1 MDQVPFSFNIPDY
14 KEPAAE
20 CRTEE
25 AAEEQDS
32 NLNRQLTSTEHKY
45 CLQLWLRPIFI
56 PTTAFQ
62 PTLLRVLRLER
73 DLRLVDHHSG
83 VSVGGDGG
91 GGLGVDIAA
100 TPGVLDFMD
109 QRDDD
114 QGHRDVEHQVQ
125 DRDPVL
131 EAIRELEP

>member
-1 MDQVPFSFNIPDY
+1 M
-14 KEPAAE
+14 
-20 CRTEE
+20 
-25 AAEEQDS
+25 
-32 NLNRQLTSTEHKY
+32 
-45 CLQLWLRPIFI
+45 
-56 PTTAFQ
+56 
-62 PTLLRVLRLER
+62 RVLRLER

-83 VSVGGDGG
+83 VSGDGY

-100 TPGVLDFMD
+100 TPGVLDLMD